1 MDKHVFRFVK
11 FGAVILVVAFVAMVV
26 TSVSNVIGYF
36 TKDWIPTL
44 NAVAAYCVTG
54 YVMYLWSRI
63 VVDFVKKFADAKQK
77 NESLEFK
84 GPARDFSIVVGFFDL
99 LVVGFGVM
107 FVAIDYVMN
116 KFNLFESIDER
127 VRTILFGSIWVLYVA
142 LIIATFVTAYA
153 YRQLFPKKEMT
164 TAHQIAELLAAFLC
178 VVGNAFGTYHAVV
191 PLAGEAIALGM
202 AILNDFMIFVMIG
215 YAMFAN
221 DTKTKDLAFKA
232 AWVFIGVT
240 SVIQI
245 LGGYVY
251 ASKVDTAQ
259 IENWAWFSFPLM
271 MLVSVVLVVWV
282 LFTDYVNGGLS
293 FVGPKTPMPEQMK
306 QSSVPQYRVMGAE
319 GERVADTGL
328 SPDQKAALRGL
339 GYPPEVIVRMS
350 AREAQGRIDAK
361 ARYQV
366 RPNAWRPSRHK

>member
-1 MDKHVFRFVK
+1 MDKHVFGFVK
-11 FGAVILVVAFVAMVV
+11 FGALILVLAFVAMVV

-54 YVMYLWSRI
+54 YTMYLWTRI
-63 VVDFVKKFADAKQK
+63 VVEFVKKFADSKQK
-77 NESLEFK
+77 NPALEFT
-84 GPARDFSIVVGFFDL
+84 GPQRDFSIVVAFFDF
-99 LVVGFGVM
+99 LVIGFGVL
-107 FVAIDYVMN
+107 FVAVDYAMN
-116 KFNLFESIDER
+116 KFNLFETIDER
-127 VRTILFGSIWVLYVA
+127 VRTLLFGSIWVLYVA

-153 YRQLFPKKEMT
+153 YRQLFPKKEMQT
-164 TAHQIAELLAAFLC
+164 KHQIAELLAAFLC
-178 VVGNAFGTYHAVV
+178 VVGNAIGTYHAVV

-221 DTKTKDLAFKA
+221 DDKTKSLAFKS

-251 ASKVDTAQ
+251 ASKVDTLQ

-293 FVGPKTPMPEQMK
+293 FVGTKPNTPEPVRK
-306 QSSVPQYRVMGAE
+306 GSVPQYRVMGAE
-319 GERVADTGL
+319 GERVTDVGL
-328 SPDQKAALRGL
+328 SLEQKSALRGL
-339 GYPPEVIVRMS
+339 GYPPEVIARMS
-350 AREAQGRIDAK
+350 AREAQGRIYAK

-366 RPNAWRPSRHK
+366 RPNA